1 MLGACSS
8 SQPAR
13 IDAGLLQLC
22 PPMPPVPEQLDMGEL
37 LLMDIELA
45 GMYKECAAGKAG
57 LVRAITAPDR

>member
-1 MLGACSS
+1 MLVAGCS

-22 PPMPPVPEQLDMGEL
+22 PPMPPVPEKVDMGEL

-45 GMYKECAAGKAG
+45 GMYRECAAGKRG
-57 LVRAITAPDR
+57 LVEALRGN